1 MASYLSHFVSYL
13 PPYKADQVDS
23 LKWLETLHQLRESDK
38 KERVSLF
45 MRKFGV
51 SPEKIK
57 TRRSF
62 IEDFI
67 SADFQSNKL
76 FVERNS
82 FNPNLT
88 ARTELAQKAL
98 ENATQKIYEENQ
110 PSPQHLLHVSCTH
123 YESPS
128 AAQKIVLEKNW
139 DTIVTHLYHMGC
151 YAALPA
157 VRTASALC
165 TQGRVDIIHTE
176 ICSLHLNCDSYSPEQ
191 LVVQSLF
198 ADGAIKYSCSS
209 DYIPGEGKAFEVLS
223 QHEIL
228 VPGTSTDM
236 TWKLHSDRFD
246 MTLSKNVPKYLGEYL
261 SDFMQTLF
269 EEANL
274 DYENHKEETIFAIHP
289 GGPKI
294 IDLAQEILEL
304 RDDQVENSK
313 IVLRSRGNMSSATL
327 PHVWSDILEQNDDK
341 LVATVAFG
349 PGLTMTGA
357 LLRIC

>member
-1 MASYLSHFVSYL
+1 M
-13 PPYKADQVDS
+13 
-23 LKWLETLHQLRESDK
+23 
-38 KERVSLF
+38 
-45 MRKFGV
+45 
-51 SPEKIK
+51 
-57 TRRSF
+57 
-62 IEDFI
+62 
-67 SADFQSNKL
+67 SADFNNNKL
-76 FVERNS
+76 FTEENS
-82 FNPNLT
+82 LNPNLT
-88 ARTELAQKAL
+88 ARAELAQKAL
-98 ENATQKIYEENQ
+98 EEATQALYKNSQ
-110 PSPQHLLHVSCTH
+110 LSPKHLLHVSCTH

-139 DTIVTHLYHMGC
+139 DTVVTHMYHMGC

-165 TQGRVDIIHTE
+165 TQGQVDIIHTE

-198 ADGAIKYSCSS
+198 ADGAIKYRCTLEHK
-209 DYIPGEGKAFEVLS
+209 PEEGKAFEVLS

-261 SDFMQTLF
+261 PSFMQTLF
-269 EEANL
+269 EKASL
-274 DYENHKEETIFAIHP
+274 DYENLRQKTIFAIHP

-294 IDLAQEILEL
+294 IDLAQEILEI

-313 IVLRSRGNMSSATL
+313 MVLQTRGNMSSATL
-327 PHVWSDILEQNDDK
+327 PHVWSDILEQYDDK